1 MIMQGKDG
9 LYVFPL
15 ALLGSDASSPLIL
28 RVGDELVYDSKSL
41 CFI

>member
-1 MIMQGKDG
+1 MIMQRKDG
-9 LYVFPL
+9 LYVLPL
-15 ALLGSDASSPLIL
+15 AFLGSDAGSSLIH